1 MSTGTASL
9 NQKPLTRGAKG
20 TTRGPGLNKQRKILG
35 ALFTLPTA
43 VMITTF
49 FLVPL
54 GMTFW
59 MSFHRW
65 PLLGKHKWIGL
76 ENYSSAVSD
85 PNFLQALKFTLE
97 YTLIITPIL
106 LVLGFGLAVLVRRG
120 DTPARFFQSVY
131 FMPVA
136 IGLASASF
144 LWLFMGQ
151 SQIGPLWDLLR
162 RIGVLNSTSNLFADH
177 WSALMVVNAMVSWK
191 VVGLQMLLLLSGL
204 QSIPEEVTEAARVDG
219 ASTWQR
225 LWHITVPLLR
235 PTLALVLVFSVAGSL
250 LAFDQF
256 YIMTSGG
263 PSNST
268 ISAVYSIYRY
278 SFIQFKLGY
287 GAALSVLLMVILA
300 IVSAIQMLLLR
311 NTDHT

>member
-1 MSTGTASL
+1 MSTSTASL
-9 NQKPLTRGAKG
+9 NQKPLARGIRSTRG
-20 TTRGPGLNKQRKILG
+20 TGLSTQRKILG
-35 ALFTLPTA
+35 ALFALPTV
-43 VMITTF
+43 VMIATF

-59 MSFHRW
+59 MSFNRW

-76 ENYSSAVSD
+76 ENYSTALSD
-85 PNFLQALKFTLE
+85 SNFLQALKFTLE
-97 YTLIITPIL
+97 YTVIITPIL
-106 LVLGFGLAVLVRRG
+106 LVFGFGLAVLVRRG
-120 DTPARFFQSVY
+120 DRPARFFQSVY

-144 LWLFMGQ
+144 LWLFMTQ
-151 SQIGPLWDLLR
+151 SQIGPLWDLMR
-162 RIGVLNSTSNLFADH
+162 RIGLISATSNLFAGH
-177 WSALMVVNAMVSWK
+177 WSSLMVVNAMVTWK

-204 QSIPEEVTEAARVDG
+204 QSIPDEVSEAARVDG
-219 ASTWQR
+219 ASGWQR
-225 LWHITVPLLR
+225 LWYITVPLLR

-268 ISAVYSIYRY
+268 ITAVYAIYRN

>member
-1 MSTGTASL
+1 MSTSTASL
-9 NQKPLTRGAKG
+9 DQKRALPRRGGA
-20 TTRGPGLNKQRKILG
+20 RPRSLNRRRQILG

-43 VMITTF
+43 VMIATF

-59 MSFHRW
+59 MSFNQW

-76 ENYSSAVSD
+76 ENYSAALSD
-85 PNFLQALKFTLE
+85 PNFLQALQFTLE
-97 YTLIITPIL
+97 YTVVITPIL
-106 LVLGFGLAVLVRRG
+106 LVLGFGLAALVKRG
-120 DTPARFFQSVY
+120 NRPARFFQSVY
-131 FMPVA
+131 FLPVA
-136 IGLASASF
+136 IGLASGSF
-144 LWLFMGQ
+144 LWLFMAQ
-151 SQIGPLWDLLR
+151 SQIGPMWDLMR
-162 RIGVLNSTSNLFADH
+162 RIGLIGAKSNLFAGH
-177 WSALMVVNAMVSWK
+177 WSSLMVVIAMVTWK
-191 VVGLQMLLLLSGL
+191 VVGLQMLLLLAGL
-204 QSIPEEVTEAARVDG
+204 QSIPDEVTEAARVDG
-219 ASTWQR
+219 ASGWQR
-225 LWHITVPLLR
+225 LWHITVPLMR

-268 ISAVYSIYRY
+268 ITAVYSIYRY

-300 IVSAIQMLLLR
+300 MVSAVQMLLLR
-311 NTDHT
+311 NTDHS

>member
-1 MSTGTASL
+1 MSTSTASL
-9 NQKPLTRGAKG
+9 NQKPLARGIRSTRG
-20 TTRGPGLNKQRKILG
+20 TGLSTQRKILG
-35 ALFTLPTA
+35 ALFALPTV
-43 VMITTF
+43 VMIVTF

-65 PLLGKHKWIGL
+65 PLLGTHKWIGL
-76 ENYSSAVSD
+76 ENYATALSD

-97 YTLIITPIL
+97 YTVIITPIL
-106 LVLGFGLAVLVRRG
+106 LVFGFGLAVLVRRG
-120 DTPARFFQSVY
+120 DAPARFFQSVY

-144 LWLFMGQ
+144 LWLFMTQ

-162 RIGVLNSTSNLFADH
+162 RIGLISSTSNLFAGH
-177 WSALMVVNAMVSWK
+177 WSSLMVVNAMVTWK

-204 QSIPEEVTEAARVDG
+204 QSIPDEVNEAARVDG
-219 ASTWQR
+219 ASGWQR

-268 ISAVYSIYRY
+268 ITAVYAIYRN